1 MKRITPGLQRET
13 TRAWQLFTLLVQFS
27 ISENQS
33 AIRQSTDP
41 YPSMSS
47 AGEAFTIFVKE
58 AGRKQSLHLELRAGA
73 DVQEMKQSL
82 QQQHGFQPEK
92 FFLIFS
98 GKRLHLDQRLADCGI
113 NAGTTVNF
121 MIGTWPQESQPSGSA
136 AAASSEESNDSHQL
150 LAASSETTAT
160 APSSKP
166 AAPPSA
172 SDRGCCAVS

>member
-1 MKRITPGLQRET
+1 MQI
-13 TRAWQLFTLLVQFS
+13 S

-33 AIRQSTDP
+33 AICQSTEP
-41 YPSMSS
+41 FPSMSN
-47 AGEAFTIFVKE
+47 AGESFSIFVKE
-58 AGRKQSLHLELRAGA
+58 AGKKQSLQLELRAGA

-82 QQQHGFQPEK
+82 QEQHGFQPEK

-113 NAGTTVNF
+113 NAGVTVNF
-121 MIGTWPQESQPSGSA
+121 MIGTWVQESKPSGSA
-136 AAASSEESNDSHQL
+136 AAAPSEESNDSHQL
-150 LAASSETTAT
+150 LAASSETAAP
-160 APSSKP
+160 APSSDP